1 MITISVI
8 VGSTRQGRFSEKPA
22 QWILQHLQK
31 RDGIE
36 TKLLDLRDSPMSVFD
51 QALAPAMPG
60 RPPHENEVV
69 KRWTAA
75 IAASDG
81 FVFVTLNQ

>member
-1 MITISVI
+1 MTIVSAI
-8 VGSTRQGRFSEKPA
+8 VGRTSQGRFSEKPA
-22 QWILQHLQK
+22 QWLIQEPQK

-75 IAASDG
+75 IAASGG